1 MTRSAA
7 QEGVEFARDYHKKV
21 AFAAHLGIEEIALEA
36 GVARMACALKPHMTN
51 SWGIAH
57 GGVIMTLLD
66 VTLCMAART
75 LHPHSAGIVTIELST
90 VFIDGGKST
99 LRSEAR
105 VLRDGR
111 SLIFVEG
118 EVRNEDGTLVA
129 KAQGTVRARK
139 ATGSDPCG

>member
-1 MTRSAA
+1 MTPPAKHD
-7 QEGVEFARDYHKKV
+7 GVEYARDYHKKV
-21 AFAAHLGIEEIALEA
+21 KFAAHLGIEQVALEP

-75 LHPHSAGIVTIELST
+75 LHPHSAGIMTIELST
-90 VFIDGGKST
+90 AFIDGGKGT
-99 LRSEAR
+99 LQSEAR
-105 VLRDGR
+105 VLRNGR

-129 KAQGTVRARK
+129 KAQGTVRARQAK
-139 ATGSDPCG
+139 

>member
-1 MTRSAA
+1 MTRSTA

-21 AFAAHLGIEEIALEA
+21 KFAAHLGIEQIVLEP
-36 GVARMACALKPHMTN
+36 GVARMACALQPHMTN

-57 GGVIMTLLD
+57 GGVIMT
-66 VTLCMAART
+66 
-75 LHPHSAGIVTIELST
+75 IELST
-90 VFIDGGKST
+90 AFIDGGKGT
-99 LRSEAR
+99 LQSEAR

-129 KAQGTVRARK
+129 KAQGTVRARQAK
-139 ATGSDPCG
+139 ASE

>member
-1 MTRSAA
+1 MTQPAA
-7 QEGVEFARDYHKKV
+7 HDGVEFARNYHKKV
-21 AFAAHLGIEEIALEA
+21 AFAAHLGIEEVALEA
-36 GVARMACALKPHMTN
+36 GIARMACALKAHMTN

-75 LHPHSAGIVTIELST
+75 LHPHSTGIMTIELST
-90 VFIDGGKST
+90 AFIDGGKGT
-99 LRSEAR
+99 LQSEGR
-105 VLRDGR
+105 VLRNGR

-118 EVRNEDGTLVA
+118 DVRNEDGALVA

-139 ATGSDPCG
+139 ADGA

>member
-1 MTRSAA
+1 MTRSDTH
-7 QEGVEFARDYHKKV
+7 EGVAFARDYHRKV
-21 AFAAHLGIEEIALEA
+21 RFAAHLGIEQVALEP
-36 GVARMACALKPHMTN
+36 GVARMCCALQPHMTN

-57 GGVIMTLLD
+57 GGVVMTLLD

-90 VFIDGGKST
+90 AFIDAGKGT
-99 LRSEAR
+99 LQSEAR
-105 VLRDGR
+105 VLRNGR

-129 KAQGTVRARK
+129 KAQGTVRARQAK
-139 ATGSDPCG
+139 ASD

>member
-1 MTRSAA
+1 MTRAAA

-21 AFAAHLGIEEIALEA
+21 KFAAHLGIEQVALEP
-36 GVARMACALKPHMTN
+36 GVARMACALQPHMTN

-75 LHPHSAGIVTIELST
+75 LHPHSAGIMTIELST
-90 VFIDGGKST
+90 AFIDGGKGT
-99 LRSEAR
+99 LQSEAR
-105 VLRDGR
+105 VLRNGR
-111 SLIFVEG
+111 SLIFVDG

-129 KAQGTVRARK
+129 KAQGTVRARQ
-139 ATGSDPCG
+139 ATAST

>member
-1 MTRSAA
+1 MPAA
-7 QEGVEFARDYHKKV
+7 HDGVEFARAYHEKV
-21 AFAAHLGIEEIALEA
+21 AFAAHLGIEQVALEP
-36 GVARMACALKPHMTN
+36 GIARMACALKPHMTN

-75 LHPHSAGIVTIELST
+75 LHPQSAGIVTIELST
-90 VFIDGGKST
+90 VFIDGGKGT
-99 LRSEAR
+99 LLSEAR
-105 VLRDGR
+105 VLKDGR

-139 ATGSDPCG
+139 AE

>member
-1 MTRSAA
+1 MSRNES
-7 QEGVEFARDYHKKV
+7 QEGIDFARDYHRKV
-21 AFAAHLGIEEIALEA
+21 RFAAHLGIEQVALEP
-36 GVARMACALKPHMTN
+36 GVARMSCALQPHMTN

-57 GGVIMTLLD
+57 GGVVMTLLD

-90 VFIDGGKST
+90 AFIDAGKGT
-99 LRSEAR
+99 LQAEAR
-105 VLRDGR
+105 VLRNGR

-139 ATGSDPCG
+139 AD

>member
-1 MTRSAA
+1 MTLNES
-7 QEGVEFARDYHKKV
+7 QEGIDFARDYHRKV
-21 AFAAHLGIEEIALEA
+21 RFAAHLGIEQVALEP
-36 GVARMACALKPHMTN
+36 GVARMSCALQPHMTN

-57 GGVIMTLLD
+57 GGVVMTLLD

-90 VFIDGGKST
+90 AFIDAGKGT
-99 LRSEAR
+99 LQSEAR
-105 VLRDGR
+105 VLRNGR

-118 EVRNEDGTLVA
+118 EVRNEDGALVA

-139 ATGSDPCG
+139 AE

>member
-1 MTRSAA
+1 MSRNES
-7 QEGVEFARDYHKKV
+7 QEGVDFARDYHRKV
-21 AFAAHLGIEEIALEA
+21 RFAAHLGIEQVALEP
-36 GVARMACALKPHMTN
+36 GVARMSCALQPHMTN

-57 GGVIMTLLD
+57 GGVVMTLLD

-90 VFIDGGKST
+90 AFIDAGKGT
-99 LRSEAR
+99 LQAEAR
-105 VLRDGR
+105 VLRNGR

-139 ATGSDPCG
+139 AD

>member
-1 MTRSAA
+1 MAAPAA
-7 QEGVEFARDYHKKV
+7 QDGVEFARNYHKKV
-21 AFAAHLGIEEIALEA
+21 AFAAHLGIEEVALEP

-57 GGVIMTLLD
+57 GGIIMTLLD

-90 VFIDGGKST
+90 VFIDGGKGT
-99 LRSEAR
+99 LQSEAR

-118 EVRNEDGTLVA
+118 EVRNEDGALVA
-129 KAQGTVRARK
+129 KAQGTVRARQAK
-139 ATGSDPCG
+139 